1 MGKKDENEKS
11 KVFCCCWLLFCCCP
25 KCINKK
31 CILGIVCCPCF
42 YLCDLLKGCI
52 ASVAGKI
59 ASTCAKIFCCC
70 PKLFG
75 RLAKKG
81 ILGIVCCPCFCCCY
95 LMKSCIAGCC
105 AKIFCCCPECVNTGF
120 LCTCCTSVC
129 GLGCAI
135 RGCCGCKCCKTNM
148 SDVSKKYITD
158 QRSGGVDDEDGDVED
173 GGGAPEVM
181 EMIA

>member
-42 YLCDLLKGCI
+42 YCCDLMKGCI
-52 ASVAGKI
+52 ASCNACV
-59 ASTCAKIFCCC
+59 
-70 PKLFG
+70 
-75 RLAKKG
+75 
-81 ILGIVCCPCFCCCY
+81 
-95 LMKSCIAGCC
+95 AGCC

-158 QRSGGVDDEDGDVED
+158 QRSGGADDEDDVED
-173 GGGAPEVM
+173 GGAPEVM